1 MKKILLL
8 SAVFLAACSQAE
20 TTTQQT
26 PQAELS
32 AKAEQQ
38 SKTETKAAAAPAKP
52 NITTQDLGGGFYM
65 LLGPGGNIGVSTGD
79 DGVYM
84 IDDKFARF
92 GRKSSMLSGHCQTS
106 QSHMF

>member
-38 SKTETKAAAAPAKP
+38 SKTETKAAAA
-52 NITTQDLGGGFYM
+52 
-65 LLGPGGNIGVSTGD
+65 
-79 DGVYM
+79 
-84 IDDKFARF
+84 
-92 GRKSSMLSGHCQTS
+92 LSLIHI
-106 QSHMF
+106 